1 MQATSDYMSI
11 EISDDEC
18 EDALLRAK
26 TLRLDDC
33 DQSAREEAQDWKNKY
48 QELAERLAA
57 LEGKKNEDSFKT
69 PTPKKLF
76 TPEASPL
83 PSNASASPSGEVDV
97 NMPKQSAMPPP
108 PPPKA
113 AVTKACPPFPA
124 SVPKASPPAEGAK
137 ASVPKP
143 CPPKASPPGLMVATV
158 AEDSADTLKDGE
170 EAIAEELDLNHEDR
184 RTVVSIVPCLFL
196 NILFR
201 MLFFL

>member
-1 MQATSDYMSI
+1 MNVKMLSYVPKLFAWMIVINLLERKHKIGRTST
-11 EISDDEC
+11 
-18 EDALLRAK
+18 RN
-26 TLRLDDC
+26 
-33 DQSAREEAQDWKNKY
+33 WH
-48 QELAERLAA
+48 A

-83 PSNASASPSGEVDV
+83 PSNASASPSGEVDA

-108 PPPKA
+108 PPPQA
-113 AVTKACPPFPA
+113 AVTKACPP
-124 SVPKASPPAEGAK
+124 SEGAK

>member
-1 MQATSDYMSI
+1 M
-11 EISDDEC
+11 
-18 EDALLRAK
+18 
-26 TLRLDDC
+26 
-33 DQSAREEAQDWKNKY
+33 
-48 QELAERLAA
+48 
-57 LEGKKNEDSFKT
+57 
-69 PTPKKLF
+69 
-76 TPEASPL
+76 
-83 PSNASASPSGEVDV
+83 
-97 NMPKQSAMPPP
+97 
-108 PPPKA
+108 
-113 AVTKACPPFPA
+113 
-124 SVPKASPPAEGAK
+124 PKASPPAEGAK